1 MSDEVGETV
10 NENQKLATQEEQ
22 ITKPAPKV
30 KPQREKD
37 PKKVAAG
44 KKLAEKNRQAKAAL
58 EREIKREIA
67 EKEQENENS
76 AGWLP
81 EMSFQTVLSIVGIAF
96 TAFELYQRFRQ
107 KESSVSVQSTISP
120 RAEPKHSG
128 GDRESGE
135 AAGAKLGAERS
146 DSGATAELEKAKR
159 RRAKPREAPSV
170 QKSEW
175 CERIADQR
183 SIIYFFLTTKMSE
196 QNKLVKMV
204 TDSAV
209 LVGLT
214 AGVGYL
220 AKKILKE
227 NFLGDPSSNVM
238 NYAKFTGV
246 LAGSMALKTYLEDQ
260 KILPKSI

>member
-1 MSDEVGETV
+1 MSDEASEAV
-10 NENQKLATQEEQ
+10 NENQNRLAESEEQ
-22 ITKPAPKV
+22 ITKPAPKG

-58 EREIKREIA
+58 DREVKREREIA
-67 EKEQENENS
+67 EKEKENENS
-76 AGWLP
+76 PGWLP
-81 EMSFQTVLSIVGIAF
+81 EMSFQTVLSIVGIVF
-96 TAFELYQRFRQ
+96 TAIELYQRFRQ
-107 KESSVSVQSTISP
+107 RDSSGGGINAGGEAAVQSPIPPIT
-120 RAEPKHSG
+120 EPKHSG
-128 GDRESGE
+128 APSRALTERRS
-135 AAGAKLGAERS
+135 ERS
-146 DSGATAELEKAKR
+146 SERSG
-159 RRAKPREAPSV
+159 V

-175 CERIADQR
+175 SDNNL
-183 SIIYFFLTTKMSE
+183 FLTTKMSE

-209 LVGLT
+209 LVGLS

-238 NYAKFTGV
+238 NYVKFTGV

>member
-1 MSDEVGETV
+1 MSDEVSETV

-58 EREIKREIA
+58 EREVKREREIA

-76 AGWLP
+76 AGWFP

-107 KESSVSVQSTISP
+107 KESSVSIQSPIYSITEEP

-128 GDRESGE
+128 ALGE
-135 AAGAKLGAERS
+135 APTRVAERS
-146 DSGATAELEKAKR
+146 ET
-159 RRAKPREAPSV
+159 PR
-170 QKSEW
+170 
-175 CERIADQR
+175 
-183 SIIYFFLTTKMSE
+183 
-196 QNKLVKMV
+196 
-204 TDSAV
+204 SAV
-209 LVGLT
+209 SS
-214 AGVGYL
+214 
-220 AKKILKE
+220 KI
-227 NFLGDPSSNVM
+227 GMV
-238 NYAKFTGV
+238 
-246 LAGSMALKTYLEDQ
+246 
-260 KILPKSI
+260 